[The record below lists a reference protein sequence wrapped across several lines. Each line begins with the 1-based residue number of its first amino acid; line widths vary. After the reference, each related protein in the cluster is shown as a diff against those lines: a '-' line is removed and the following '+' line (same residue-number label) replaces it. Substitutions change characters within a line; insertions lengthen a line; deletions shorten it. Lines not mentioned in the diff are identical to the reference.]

1 MLEKYFPLQNRI
13 CCNHNLQEYINQQ
26 KKHNDSSIETN
37 LQESATSYNLTEA
50 LPYCPL
56 HDHKN
61 D

>member
-1 MLEKYFPLQNRI
+1 MLEKYFPLQNR
-13 CCNHNLQEYINQQ
+13 
-26 KKHNDSSIETN
+26 SIETN
-37 LQESATSYNLTEA
+37 LQESATSYNLTKA